1 MFVNFQTELVVQRFQ
16 YRIVTVQLWV
26 YLRNVFIGKL
36 FHIYPSFPF
45 LFFFFGFFFFHFK
58 EIKFTQM
65 TLLTKKTVAL
75 FSLVR
80 L

>member
-1 MFVNFQTELVVQRFQ
+1 MFVNFQTELVVLRFQ

-26 YLRNVFIGKL
+26 YLRSVCIGKL
-36 FHIYPSFPF
+36 SLYIPLFPF
-45 LFFFFGFFFFHFK
+45 FFFFHFK